1 MEEDL
6 DNVPELDS
14 FFMLYMTRQQYDN
27 LPVDIAIRDC
37 WMPYL
42 YTNAPFFILFR
53 NDYSEPGHYE
63 DYLPLSIGRHPKILV
78 KDYELHISQEDL
90 DWIVKFVKDNL
101 FLHKLGQTG
110 TGDGNRHAES

>member
-6 DNVPELDS
+6 DNVPELDP
-14 FFMLYMTRQQYDN
+14 FFVCPIHKRHSKV
-27 LPVDIAIRDC
+27 PVDIAVRDS

-42 YTNAPFFILFR
+42 YTNAQFFILFR

-78 KDYELHISQEDL
+78 KDYELHISQEDF